1 VKAKKVKSHFKS
13 VRSSTTQRFARTVIN
28 PQLRS
33 HIYRYFSTFAEKKAT
48 LGHMADYPDY
58 GIRFRACRGKN
69 ILDPYD
75 DIPTNVLKLSR
86 SWKHNSRRKKQFY
99 R

>member
-1 VKAKKVKSHFKS
+1 MKDRKLKSHFTCG
-13 VRSSTTQRFARTVIN
+13 RRPTTQRFARTVIN

-33 HIYRYFSTFAEKKAT
+33 HIFRYFSTFAEKKAT

-58 GIRFRACRGKN
+58 RIPFRACRGKN
-69 ILDPYD
+69 IIDYYD
-75 DIPTNVLKLSR
+75 DIPTDVLKLSR